1 MWWFLLPGSSTVPRI
16 EGIFAAGVQCS
27 PLSDWIPCRDSDV
40 VPMSNNMIAYG
51 FNDVTFG
58 GDLTEAMI
66 SLRPLKFTRYECP
79 NSGRP
84 VAAIFYL
91 MKIMY
96 VYGVGYI
103 LNCAI
108 HILHWVY
115 VFNSSLKRYLLVI
128 VHCGEFTKGNLF
140 CLLYFLNKKLSH
152 CTLYVM
158 YPHVLVYPTCNQYA
172 INNTIFFIL
181 CVLLWKL
188 FLPPVATHWYTPSRN
203 TNVFRRW
210 KKPCLST

>member
-140 CLLYFLNKKLSH
+140 CLLYFLNKKLSR
-152 CTLYVM
+152 CILYVM
-158 YPHVLVYPTCNQYA
+158 YHMLVYPTSNQYA
-172 INNTIFFIL
+172 INNTIFSIL

-188 FLPPVATHWYTPSRN
+188 FLPPVATHGYTPSRN